1 MDASLSGRV
10 AIVTGAGR
18 DSDAAWRSGSR
29 ACATVM
35 VRLIASDFDDLKP
48 VDTSPG
54 AFFRCTRTCADRPTA
69 MRW

>member
-1 MDASLSGRV
+1 
-10 AIVTGAGR
+10 
-18 DSDAAWRSGSR
+18 
-29 ACATVM
+29 M